1 MTVAKAAVRYHVLA
15 TDYDGTLA
23 ERGQVDEPTIAAL
36 ERVRRSGRKLVL
48 VTGRVLEDL
57 CTVFPRLDLFDVVVA
72 ENGALVYRPATR
84 ESRVLGEAPPPE
96 FVTALRAHGVAPLS
110 TGRVIVAT
118 WEPHEER
125 VLEVI
130 RSLGLELQVIFN
142 KGAVMVLPSGINKA
156 VGLTAAL
163 DDLYLSLHNA
173 VGIGDAEND
182 HAFLTACECS
192 VAVANA
198 LPSLKERCDFVTAG
212 DHGRG
217 VQELVAEL
225 VDPDLHER
233 AAALVRHDLVVG
245 ERADGSPV
253 RLPPYGGPVLVAG
266 PSGGGKSTFATAF
279 LEQLASQGYQFCIVD
294 PEGDYHELEIAT
306 VLGDAGRAPG
316 IDEALELL
324 RRPSQS
330 CVLNLLGIPLPD
342 RPRFFDTLLPRLQ
355 EMRAHTGRPH
365 WIFVDE
371 AHHLLPAQRR
381 PSPLTL
387 PRELVSLLLVTVHP
401 ERIAPELLPAV
412 TMVAAV
418 GPSPEDTFRRFA
430 ETAGIEPPPAF
441 VAEEGQAVLW
451 CRTTTGPPIPFAVR
465 ASRVERLRHVR
476 KYAVGELGP
485 DKSFY
490 FRGREG
496 RLNLRA
502 QNLQTFVQMADG
514 VDDDTW
520 RHHLARGDYSRWMR
534 EAIKDDALADEV
546 AAVERERSPDAS
558 ATRARIRSAIEQRYT
573 AAS

>member
-1 MTVAKAAVRYHVLA
+1 MAVAYPTVRYHVLVS
-15 TDYDGTLA
+15 DYDGTLA
-23 ERGQVDEPTIAAL
+23 ERGHVDEPTLAAL

-57 CTVFPRLDLFDVVVA
+57 SGVFSRLDLFDVVVA
-72 ENGALVYRPATR
+72 ENGALVHRPATR
-84 ESRVLGEAPPPE
+84 ETRLLAEAPPAE
-96 FVTALRAHGVAPLS
+96 FVAALRARGVAPLS

-125 VLEVI
+125 VLEAI

-142 KGAVMVLPSGINKA
+142 KGAVMVLPSGMNKA
-156 VGLTAAL
+156 VGLAAAL
-163 DDLYLSLHNA
+163 DDLGLSLHNA

-182 HAFLTACECS
+182 HAFLVACECS

-198 LPSLKERCDFVTAG
+198 LPSLKEHCDFVTAA

-217 VQELVAEL
+217 VQELVEEL
-225 VDPDLHER
+225 VDTDLRER
-233 AAALVRHDLVVG
+233 SSTLSRHDIVVG
-245 ERADGSPV
+245 ERADGWPV
-253 RLPPYGGPVLVAG
+253 RLPPYGAPVLVAG
-266 PSGGGKSTFATAF
+266 PSGTGKSTFATAF
-279 LEQLASQGYQFCIVD
+279 LEQLGRAGYQFCIVD
-294 PEGDYHELEIAT
+294 PEGDYHALEIAT

-324 RRPSQS
+324 RRPAQS

-342 RPRFFDTLLPRLQ
+342 RPRFFDAFLPRLQ
-355 EMRAHTGRPH
+355 EMRSHTGRPH

-371 AHHLLPAQRR
+371 AHHLLPAQWH
-381 PSPLTL
+381 PSTL
-387 PRELVSLLLVTVHP
+387 PRELASLLLVTVHP

-412 TMVAAV
+412 AAVVAV
-418 GPSPEDTFRRFA
+418 GPSPEDTLRRFA
-430 ETAGIEPPPAF
+430 ETAGIDPPPRF
-441 VAEEGQAVLW
+441 DAEEGQAVLW
-451 CRTTTGPPIPFAVR
+451 CRMRTEPPIAFTVR

-476 KYAVGELGP
+476 KYAAGDLGP

-490 FRGREG
+490 FRGAEG

-520 RHHLARGDYSRWMR
+520 RHHLGRGDYSRWIR
-534 EAIKDDALADEV
+534 ESIKDEALADEV
-546 AAVERERSPDAS
+546 AAVEREQLRDAA
-558 ATRARIRSAIEQRYT
+558 ATRARIRGAIEQRYT